1 MSKKRRTEYDT
12 HHLINRCNG
21 WSDDP
26 NNLVRMKRKQHEAR
40 HILFEN
46 EGVKEAL
53 INLFLLWEKCLKDWN
68 IKRELWKCLQDLE
81 YKNGVFKETKK

>member
-40 HILFEN
+40 HVLFEN

-53 INLFLLWEKCLKDWN
+53 INLFLLWEKCFKDGK
-68 IKRELWKCLQDLE
+68 IKKQLRECLQWLE
-81 YKNGVFKETKK
+81 YKTWVFKVDEK